1 MKNITVYSGPLCN
14 FCDAAKRLLARNNV
28 EYKEINIATVDGAI
42 DEMIT
47 KANGKRTI
55 PQIFFDDQHIG
66 GYDEAR
72 VLEKENKLQD
82 LLK

>member
-1 MKNITVYSGPLCN
+1 MFK
-14 FCDAAKRLLARNNV
+14 KLLARNNA
-28 EYKEINIATVDGAI
+28 EYKEINISTVDGAM

-47 KANGKRTI
+47 KANGKRTV

-66 GYDEAR
+66 GYDDIRA
-72 VLEKENKLQD
+72 LEKENKLQD

>member
-1 MKNITVYSGPLCN
+1 MKNITIYTGALCS
-14 FCDAAKRLLARNNV
+14 FCDAAKKLLTRNNA
-28 EYKEINIATVDGAI
+28 EYKEINISTVDGAM

-47 KANGKRTI
+47 KANGKRTV

-66 GYDEAR
+66 GYDDIRA
-72 VLEKENKLQD
+72 LEKDNKLLD

>member
-14 FCDAAKRLLARNNV
+14 FCEAAKRLLARNNLT
-28 EYKEINIATVDGAI
+28 YTEIDISTKDGLR
-42 DEMIT
+42 DEMIK

-55 PQIFFDDQHIG
+55 PQIFFDDHHIG
-66 GYDEAR
+66 GYVELR
-72 VLEKENKLQD
+72 ELEKTGKLSN

>member
-14 FCDAAKRLLARNNV
+14 FCDAAKRLLARNNLA
-28 EYKEINIATVDGAI
+28 YKEIDISKEDGLR
-42 DEMIT
+42 DEMIK

-66 GYDEAR
+66 GYVELR
-72 VLEKENKLQD
+72 ELEKQGKLKEI
-82 LLK
+82 LE

>member
-1 MKNITVYSGPLCN
+1 MKNVTIYTGPLCT
-14 FCDAAKRLLARNNV
+14 FCDAAKKLLARNSI
-28 EYKEINIATVDGAI
+28 EYKEISITTVAGAM

-47 KANGKRTI
+47 KANGKRTV

-66 GYDEAR
+66 GYDDVRA
-72 VLEKENKLQD
+72 LEKENKLQD

>member
-1 MKNITVYSGPLCN
+1 MKNVTIYTGPLCT
-14 FCDAAKRLLARNNV
+14 FCDAAKKLLARNNA
-28 EYKEINIATVDGAI
+28 EYKEINVSIIDGAM

-47 KANGKRTI
+47 KANGKRTV

-66 GYDEAR
+66 GYDDVRA
-72 VLEKENKLQD
+72 LEKENKLQD